1 MARPPKPAELKA
13 LAGNPGKRAIQRN
26 AADAAALKAL
36 APEAMD
42 SSAAPKTLSA
52 DARKVWAQEIPRIL
66 RGGLVKTTDY
76 AAFGVYC
83 EAVARYRKATA
94 VIAKHGFTYE
104 TETGYT
110 RPRPEVGIV
119 ERAERT
125 ILAFQRSLGLTTDSR
140 IAAAHRLASAGQYRL
155 PLEPTPASAQGTAP
169 APDAN
174 DPVGY
179 LN

>member
-1 MARPPKPAELKA
+1 MARPPKAAEFKA
-13 LAGNPGKRAIQRN
+13 LAGNPGKRAVQRN

-36 APEAMD
+36 APDQVD
-42 SSAAPKTLSA
+42 SAAAPKTLSS

-83 EAVARYRKATA
+83 EAVARYRKANA
-94 VIAKHGFTYE
+94 VIAKRGMTVVTPTGFE
-104 TETGYT
+104 RE
-110 RPRPEVGIV
+110 RAEVKIA

-155 PLEPTPASAQGTAP
+155 PLDPTPAAAQAAAP
-169 APDAN
+169 APEN

-179 LN
+179 IN